1 VSILSSRNAAG
12 IVAFAAIIASA
23 CSPRD
28 SRARD
33 TSGDGVVAAQTFGPL
48 GIPVGVALPDYRTA
62 TANRW
67 CVGFEDV
74 ELIAGDPVT
83 LVWPDSAESA
93 PAAVLTRVET
103 ARHGRCAQNLVDTTD
118 LEGADLGIVYELTLA
133 SANDSLKVAEVRGTP
148 AIAVRGESHWTR
160 GPTGFPR
167 ADLDDDENPEQA
179 RLCTSSEGVH
189 LTLWTLADSAT
200 ADQPAERRRWHGY
213 QSLGYDV
220 EPTCT
225 ERETD
230 EAPEPPTAPS
240 GSQI

>member
-12 IVAFAAIIASA
+12 IVALAAIIASA

-74 ELIAGDPVT
+74 ELIAGEPVT

-93 PAAVLTRVET
+93 PAAVLTRVES
-103 ARHGRCAQNLVDTTD
+103 ARHGRCAQYLVDTTD

-220 EPTCT
+220 EPSCT